1 MSIPT
6 LYLDLTMTR
15 HEEHRTRSY
24 PKPKVPD
31 RYMLQTLVITV
42 PIPDSTLEK
51 LRLHFPNIHYFPD
64 GNLSKDKDGK
74 VLREGEVWFTG
85 IGAFPGVV
93 EKIEDVPKARVLQLM
108 SGESFYLFKYLS
120 YIPPCEIDQI
130 TTERRDQDR

>member
-15 HEEHRTRSY
+15 HEETRSY

-42 PIPDSTLEK
+42 PLTDPTLEK
-51 LRLHFPNIHYFPD
+51 LRLHFPNIHHFPN
-64 GNLSKDKDGK
+64 GELSKEKDGK

-85 IGAFPGVV
+85 IGAFPSVV
-93 EKIEDVPKARVLQLM
+93 ESIEDVPKARVLQLM
-108 SGESFYLFKYLS
+108 SGEFSPLLRYPC
-120 YIPPCEIDQI
+120 IPFRILRGYQRWI
-130 TTERRDQDR
+130 N